1 MIKDKYQG
9 KIGFQVKSIE
19 AKELVHNS
27 ESRKIS
33 GYAAVFGNKDK
44 AGDILI
50 KGCFAKSIAE
60 RGPES
65 SAKDKIIHLWM
76 HDMKEPVGKITALK
90 EDDHGLY
97 FEAEISKIPQGDR
110 YIEQLRDGTLN
121 QFSIGF
127 KYVWD
132 KVEYDEER
140 DAFIVKEVVLY
151 EISAVSIGCN
161 GETEFL
167 DFKSDENAYKLFDK
181 EISEALKGVENKLQ
195 IMQLINKAISLG
207 ANMKPQIA
215 LHEQRAE
222 NNKTIFSNLKF

>member
-1 MIKDKYQG
+1 MIKDKYEG
-9 KIGFQVKSIE
+9 RIGFQVKSIE
-19 AKELVHNS
+19 AKELAHNS
-27 ESRKIS
+27 ESRTVS

-76 HDMKEPVGKITALK
+76 HDMKEPVGKITVLK

-110 YIEQLRDGTLN
+110 YIEQLKDGTLN
-121 QFSIGF
+121 QFSIGY

-132 KVEYDEER
+132 KLEYDEER

-151 EISAVSIGCN
+151 EISVVSIGCN

-167 DFKSDENAYKLFDK
+167 DFKLDENVYKLFDK

-215 LHEQRAE
+215 LHKQGAE